1 MMARCKDR
9 KEGGEG
15 LRALGMPHDGS
26 THRLRAGAGVLK
38 KKKKFIRKKKKSF
51 QKYRKPRPR
60 LALLFSCCFPV
71 ILCTPSP
78 PKVVQNQS
86 VLPWQRAQ

>member
-38 KKKKFIRKKKKSF
+38 KKKKFIRKKKKKLPEI
-51 QKYRKPRPR
+51 QK
-60 LALLFSCCFPV
+60 A
-71 ILCTPSP
+71 
-78 PKVVQNQS
+78 
-86 VLPWQRAQ
+86 

>member
-38 KKKKFIRKKKKSF
+38 KKKKFIRKKKKAS
-51 QKYRKPRPR
+51 RNTESLGPD
-60 LALLFSCCFPV
+60 SHCCFHAV
-71 ILCTPSP
+71 SP
-78 PKVVQNQS
+78 
-86 VLPWQRAQ
+86 